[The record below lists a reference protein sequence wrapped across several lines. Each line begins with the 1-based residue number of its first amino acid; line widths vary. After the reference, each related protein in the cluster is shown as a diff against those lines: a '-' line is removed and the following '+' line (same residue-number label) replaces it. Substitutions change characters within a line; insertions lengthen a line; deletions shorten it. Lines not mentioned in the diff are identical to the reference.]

1 MLRHSPLDTKCWK
14 GISEGLD
21 RESFC
26 IPRVSRQRKKR
37 SVRSQRGE
45 EHLVDDGVKKEELEE
60 SQGGESS
67 QQHEWQEVFIW
78 EHVMFQKTCVCN
90 LSYRLLFIILSVK

>member
-1 MLRHSPLDTKCWK
+1 MLRRSLLDTKCWK
-14 GISEGLD
+14 GTSEGLD
-21 RESFC
+21 RGFFS

-37 SVRSQRGE
+37 SIRSQTGE
-45 EHLVDDGVKKEELEE
+45 HFVEDGVKIGELEE

-67 QQHEWQEVFIW
+67 QQHEWQEVFTW

-90 LSYRLLFIILSVK
+90 LSHRLSFIILSVK